1 MSPSRIPAAI
11 EEVNQ
16 IHQLV
21 RTYGASFVGQKWA
34 VEVLNVSLQ
43 VQLRCLILEPL
54 LTAAP

>member
-1 MSPSRIPAAI
+1 
-11 EEVNQ
+11 
-16 IHQLV
+16 V

-54 LTAAP
+54 LTAAPCQGLRPEVPQVSGSL